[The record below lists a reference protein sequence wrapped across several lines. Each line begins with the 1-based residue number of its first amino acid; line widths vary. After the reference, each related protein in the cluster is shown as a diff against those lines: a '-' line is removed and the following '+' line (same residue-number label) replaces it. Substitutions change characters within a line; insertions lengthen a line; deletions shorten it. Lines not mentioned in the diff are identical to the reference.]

1 MYDELVKRIRGCIYS
16 DPNGCEECHDCPNAE
31 NYYECKQKLALQ
43 AADAIEELSRVAE
56 QSKRELDTILP
67 WFGEFLMDMSEDG
80 LKEIINAQR
89 EHRLIILPVTS
100 GTPIFC
106 DGAVFASHCAGQIHE
121 ITDWDYSYPMI
132 RQFFR
137 SELDYELDPDE
148 YNRSW
153 FTDRKKCENY
163 LNTKYHRESEVEQ
176 KNGV

>member
-1 MYDELVKRIRGCIYS
+1 MYEELMCQIRACMDKNI
-16 DPNGCEECHDCPNAE
+16 PCEEANCGSFSKDDDCVDNLLHKAV
-31 NYYECKQKLALQ
+31 N
-43 AADAIEELSRVAE
+43 AIEELSRVAE
-56 QSKRELDTILP
+56 QSKRELDAILP
-67 WFGEFLMDMSEDG
+67 WFGEFVMDMGEDG

-89 EHRLIILPVTS
+89 EGRLIILPVTS

-121 ITDWDYSYPMI
+121 ITDWYYSYPMI
-132 RQFFR
+132 QQYFR
-137 SELDYELDPDE
+137 SELDYQLDPDE

-163 LNTKYHRESEVEQ
+163 LNIKYHRESEVEQ